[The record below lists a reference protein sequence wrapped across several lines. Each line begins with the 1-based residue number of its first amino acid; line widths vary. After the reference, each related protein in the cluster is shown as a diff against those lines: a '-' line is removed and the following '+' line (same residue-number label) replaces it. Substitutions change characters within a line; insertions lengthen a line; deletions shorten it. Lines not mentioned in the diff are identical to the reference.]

1 MLLSRTIIH
10 AIVDG
15 EPEKIALLKAIGTQ
29 VRALMTGAALT
40 VREFANRADLSVRF
54 VHQVEAG
61 EGNIS
66 IAGLNRI
73 AAALGRTI
81 HELIPP
87 PADQGSIRSQIWHL
101 LSEAS
106 EEDLHAMERWL
117 AERSGKASPRFI
129 ALIGLRGAG
138 KSTVGPPL
146 ARRLKAEFVELD
158 SRIEQAAGM
167 SLGEI
172 FMLHGEEYYRRLE
185 REELARLFSQPEGCV
200 VAPGGSIV
208 TDPASWDLV
217 KQRCFTIWL
226 HATPDEFMRRLRR
239 QGDTRPMRGNPSA
252 MAELKSIL
260 SRRQPLY
267 AQADLTVRTTSK
279 SPGSVIA
286 QILKYLP
293 PNAFGESE

>member
-1 MLLSRTIIH
+1 ME
-10 AIVDG
+10 G
-15 EPEKIALLKAIGTQ
+15 ESDKTALLKAIGDQ
-29 VRALMTGAALT
+29 VRALRTGAGLT
-40 VREFANRADLSVRF
+40 VREFASRAELSVRF

-66 IAGLNRI
+66 IAGLNRV

-81 HELIPP
+81 HELIPL
-87 PADQGSIRSQIWHL
+87 AGGEDSIRFVAWRL
-101 LSEAS
+101 LSRS
-106 EEDLHAMERWL
+106 SDEDLHALKRWL
-117 AERSGKASPRFI
+117 DGRTGQPSPRFI

-172 FMLHGEEYYRRLE
+172 FMMHGEEYYRRLE
-185 REELARLFSQPEGCV
+185 REELARLFSQAAGCV
-200 VAPGGSIV
+200 LAPGGSVV
-208 TDPASWDLV
+208 TDPGSWDMIR
-217 KQRCFTIWL
+217 QRCFTVWL

-252 MAELKSIL
+252 MAELRSIL

-267 AQADLTVRTTSK
+267 AQSDLTIRTTSK

-286 QILKYLP
+286 QILKSIP
-293 PNAFGESE
+293 PIILAARE

>member
-1 MLLSRTIIH
+1 ME
-10 AIVDG
+10 G
-15 EPEKIALLKAIGTQ
+15 ESDKAALLRAIGNQ
-29 VRALMTGAALT
+29 VRGLRTSAGLT
-40 VREFANRADLSVRF
+40 VREFAERAELSVRF

-81 HELIPP
+81 HDLIPP
-87 PADQGSIRSQIWHL
+87 TGDEGSIRFQVWDLVSR
-101 LSEAS
+101 SGEG
-106 EEDLHAMERWL
+106 DLHALQNWL
-117 AERSGKASPRFI
+117 AGRSGQAGPRFI
-129 ALIGLRGAG
+129 ALIGLRGSG

-172 FMLHGEEYYRRLE
+172 FMMHGEEYYRRLE
-185 REELARLFSQPEGCV
+185 REELARLFSRSTGCV
-200 VAPGGSIV
+200 LAPGGSIV
-208 TDPASWDLV
+208 TDPGSWDMI
-217 KQRCFTIWL
+217 KQRCYTIWL

-267 AQADLTVRTTSK
+267 SQADLTIRTTSK

-286 QILKYLP
+286 QIIKSIP
-293 PNAFGESE
+293 AMAFSDRE

>member
-1 MLLSRTIIH
+1 ME
-10 AIVDG
+10 G
-15 EPEKIALLKAIGTQ
+15 ESDKAALLRAIGNQ
-29 VRALMTGAALT
+29 VRGLRTSAGLT
-40 VREFANRADLSVRF
+40 VREFAERAELSVRF

-81 HELIPP
+81 HDLIPP
-87 PADQGSIRSQIWHL
+87 TGDERSIRFQVW
-101 LSEAS
+101 
-106 EEDLHAMERWL
+106 DLVSRSGEGDLRGLKTWL
-117 AERSGKASPRFI
+117 AGRSGQARPRFI
-129 ALIGLRGAG
+129 ALIGLRGSG

-172 FMLHGEEYYRRLE
+172 FMMHGEEYYRRLE
-185 REELARLFSQPEGCV
+185 REELARLFSRSTGCV
-200 VAPGGSIV
+200 LAPGGSIV
-208 TDPASWDLV
+208 TDPGSWDMI
-217 KQRCFTIWL
+217 KQRCYTIWL

-267 AQADLTVRTTSK
+267 SQADLTIRTTSK

-286 QILKYLP
+286 QIIKSIP
-293 PNAFGESE
+293 AISFSDRE